1 MTDHDFQLATF
12 DERPFFEQALRY
24 GTEQGIIND
33 EKIQAINA
41 EAPKGMVQIA
51 TAFGSPYLRAE
62 IELARVRIVNLVNLY
77 LLETTKG
84 DLDQAARL
92 IRDNTFLT
100 LSRGGSTLLKELFA
114 LPEYPILGAYTDG
127 RVDDFLEF
135 WSRKKTS
142 DDYRA
147 ARKQRERYQ
156 VEIRLAKKLGVD
168 LGLSATIFQDQH
180 CEADALIRSALLIR
194 FEKNAAKAG
203 PPEKKSCFNQ
213 IEFAGLL
220 DKLRR
225 KGTAKTIRLDG
236 DFSAPEQQLIAQLQQ
251 DIVTHDLPK
260 ISDVNLPL
268 DNLISQ
274 IKDRYF
280 IRGHDMEDT
289 ADYEA
294 LVSREWSRYTRGKN
308 DIDAIFT
315 LLLCLAAKVPDKIS
329 LSEAAARTLIK
340 KIRKDGF
347 FPELASRFIQQNAPH
362 EKQESLLEDWED
374 FCEQAKL
381 YLLDDWDHDL
391 KAAFDFLQENC
402 YIEKPA
408 KKASKTPSAA
418 R

>member
-1 MTDHDFQLATF
+1 MLMTDNDFQVATF

-24 GTEQGIIND
+24 GTEQGIITD
-33 EKIQAINA
+33 EKIQAINT
-41 EAPKGMVQIA
+41 EAPKGIVQIA

-84 DLDQAARL
+84 DLEQAARL

-127 RVDDFLEF
+127 RVEDFLEF

-142 DDYRA
+142 DDYRN
-147 ARKQRERYQ
+147 ARKQREHYQ

-168 LGLSATIFQDQH
+168 LGLSESIFQDQH
-180 CEADALIRSALLIR
+180 CEADALIRSALLMR
-194 FEKNAAKAG
+194 FEKVAAKARQL
-203 PPEKKSCFNQ
+203 EKKTCFNQ

-220 DKLRR
+220 DKLRK
-225 KGTAKTIRLDG
+225 KGTAKTIKLDG
-236 DFSAPEQQLIAQLQQ
+236 NFSLSEQHLIAQLQQ
-251 DIVTHDLPK
+251 DIVAHDLPK
-260 ISDVNLPL
+260 ISDEKIPL

-274 IKDRYF
+274 LKDRYF

-294 LVSREWSRYTRGKN
+294 LVSKEWSKHTKGKN

-315 LLLCLAAKVPDKIS
+315 LLLSLAAKVPNKIS
-329 LSEAAARTLIK
+329 LTEAAAKTLIK

-347 FPELASRFIQQNAPH
+347 FPELASQFILQNAPH

-402 YIEKPA
+402 YIEKTA
-408 KKASKTPSAA
+408 KKASKM

>member
-1 MTDHDFQLATF
+1 MLMTDNDFQVATF

-24 GTEQGIIND
+24 GTEQGIITD
-33 EKIQAINA
+33 EKIQAINT
-41 EAPKGMVQIA
+41 EAPKGIVQIA

-84 DLDQAARL
+84 DLEQAARL

-127 RVDDFLEF
+127 RVEDFLEF

-142 DDYRA
+142 DDYRN
-147 ARKQRERYQ
+147 ARKQREHYQ

-168 LGLSATIFQDQH
+168 LGLSESIFQDQH
-180 CEADALIRSALLIR
+180 CEADALIRSALLMR
-194 FEKNAAKAG
+194 FEKVAAKARQL
-203 PPEKKSCFNQ
+203 EKKTCFNQ

-220 DKLRR
+220 DKLRK
-225 KGTAKTIRLDG
+225 KGTAKTIKLDG
-236 DFSAPEQQLIAQLQQ
+236 NFSLSEQHLIAQLQQ
-251 DIVTHDLPK
+251 DIVAHDLPK
-260 ISDVNLPL
+260 ISDEKIPL

-274 IKDRYF
+274 LKDRYF

-294 LVSREWSRYTRGKN
+294 LVSKEWSKHTKGKN

-315 LLLCLAAKVPDKIS
+315 LLLSLAAKVPNKIS
-329 LSEAAARTLIK
+329 LTEAAAKTLIK
-340 KIRKDGF
+340 KIRTVF
-347 FPELASRFIQQNAPH
+347 SLSWRASSSYRMPRMKNRKACWKTGRIFVNRPNFI
-362 EKQESLLEDWED
+362 
-374 FCEQAKL
+374 C
-381 YLLDDWDHDL
+381 
-391 KAAFDFLQENC
+391 
-402 YIEKPA
+402 
-408 KKASKTPSAA
+408 
-418 R
+418 